1 MYTYIRQI
9 YVKREEMENK
19 EKLLI
24 HICTLEYPGREL
36 FPLKGQENVKNKCD
50 IS

>member
-1 MYTYIRQI
+1 
-9 YVKREEMENK
+9 MENK

-36 FPLKGQENVKNKCD
+36 FPLKGQENVKNEYNT
-50 IS
+50 S